1 VQNLTANRSPDP
13 AVKVIRS
20 QVDRDAMDALRNM
33 YDAIDEF
40 FEDRVRI
47 VLVAIIAVLAAI
59 AITQMTTHPTQELTP
74 NERHS
79 LELLAA
85 FDVEQLP

>member
-1 VQNLTANRSPDP
+1 
-13 AVKVIRS
+13 
-20 QVDRDAMDALRNM
+20 MDALRNM
-33 YDAIDEF
+33 FDAIDEF

-47 VLVAIIAVLAAI
+47 LLVAIIAVLAAI
-59 AITQMTTHPTQELTP
+59 AITQMTTPQAHELTP

>member
-1 VQNLTANRSPDP
+1 MRHLVATPSPDP
-13 AVKVIRS
+13 PVKVIGS

-33 YDAIDEF
+33 FDAVDEF

-59 AITQMTTHPTQELTP
+59 AITQMTTPQAQELTP